1 MAKKRKAARPTRK
14 ASRSVKKK
22 AAPRRA
28 AAASAPRTGLEKPG
42 KVDFNPLKQQI
53 GKHIARL
60 EAATVSN
67 AQITE
72 ALRIL
77 RQTQADLSGASLPTM
92 ELQTS

>member
-1 MAKKRKAARPTRK
+1 
-14 ASRSVKKK
+14 
-22 AAPRRA
+22 
-28 AAASAPRTGLEKPG
+28 
-42 KVDFNPLKQQI
+42 
-53 GKHIARL
+53 L

-77 RQTQADLSGASLPTM
+77 RQTQADLSGACLPTM